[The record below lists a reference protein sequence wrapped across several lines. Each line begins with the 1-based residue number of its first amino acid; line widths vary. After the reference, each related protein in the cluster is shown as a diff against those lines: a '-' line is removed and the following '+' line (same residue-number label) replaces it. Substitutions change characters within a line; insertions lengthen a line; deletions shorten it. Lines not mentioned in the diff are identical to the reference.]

1 MVRTFTL
8 LAAAAALLIGQQA
21 AFDQSD
27 LERTE
32 DLSES
37 LANDLLRLSVATRDR
52 DATGIATHWAD
63 EVEIS
68 GFFDGPSRTE
78 GLHDWLGEHEWRR
91 GGTRR
96 VSRDELMRRFAALL
110 DHFDSIDDARFKV
123 KRASFLEGDD
133 RGTAR
138 IQFKIVGRDR
148 DGQHDREHA
157 RKDAS

>member
-1 MVRTFTL
+1 MFRPLVL
-8 LAAAAALLIGQQA
+8 LAAAASLLGGQQA
-21 AFDQSD
+21 AFDQPD

-52 DATGIATHWAD
+52 DAGAIAPHWAD
-63 EVEIS
+63 EIEIA
-68 GFFDGPSRTE
+68 GFFDGPSQTRAM
-78 GLHDWLGEHEWRR
+78 HDWLGAHSWQGSVVERV
-91 GGTRR
+91 TRA
-96 VSRDELMRRFAALL
+96 ELMQRFSALL

-123 KRASFLEGDD
+123 KRAEFAEGDD

-148 DGQHDREHA
+148 AGDS
-157 RKDAS
+157 ASG